1 MKPYKIGAVALA
13 AALLCAPFVPVCA
26 AASAPNARAATQS
39 QDTPPDVEQAMFNRG
54 QKLYNDGRYE
64 QAANLLNDF
73 LKTYPNSII
82 TDLTLLWLGRSYIA
96 LGRIKDAE
104 QVGERLRGIRDTP
117 FIDIYDDEL
126 TAARKEIAAR
136 GPVVTPTP
144 AAVRPS
150 PTPVSVARN
159 TPIATPTPTPAPV
172 RTPARTQPTPRPAMT
187 PAVRPSPTPTVA
199 RNTPGETRPT
209 PTLTIN
215 NPPATNTTAA
225 RDNANIRGGRRQGR
239 RAATNPRTTPAEI
252 ATGNANTAPVVRPT
266 PRPVAT
272 PLPTPR
278 RQPTPAPTQAA
289 VVRPTPAPVPTPRP
303 VEPRESTVT
312 TAPPATSGSGETGIV
327 LTVKQVPNLA
337 LALRRVTVAASPG
350 QSVQLPVSVTNMGN
364 KEDQFRL
371 ETDLPAEFQPTFS
384 LAQGGQDTG
393 LPILITPQLARGQTL
408 DVFMNLRVPETASDA
423 QQRPFIVRA
432 ASKSDYQVYKVANG
446 GLTIVAAALAGSSS
460 ISRDSVQPGETFTQ
474 TITVRNQGSAPART
488 ARADFVFNP
497 DFELVSANPA
507 PLVYDR
513 DSRTAVW
520 SLGDVGEREGRDISV
535 TLRAVPDALA
545 ANHPIG
551 RGTMR
556 TSSLPTASNFDGPS
570 IEVGRVPKA
579 RIEAVST
586 GLTATPGD
594 TIFIPFVARNPG
606 NYAESYELRVAAPG
620 APQGTLYA
628 DTNGD
633 GQHQENEPAVVQT
646 TPLEART
653 GQFPLLLRVDI
664 PRSTPDRMQFAYN
677 IVSRSLSTQRV
688 ASEAN
693 TVLTIATPRVHV
705 RTEKVTDA
713 ANPGDVLFYRLVLV
727 NDGGGLAKN
736 LVVTELLPE
745 ALQFVGSEPSLDT
758 HDAAGNTRRITWHVV
773 ELAPGDTAVLR
784 ITVRLGANLP
794 ADADV
799 RTTHTL
805 TYQDTNGNNYTQ
817 DQ

>member
-1 MKPYKIGAVALA
+1 MKSYKFGAVVLA
-13 AALLCAPFVPVCA
+13 AALLCAPCLPISA
-26 AASAPNARAATQS
+26 AAATRSARTSKQD

-64 QAANLLNDF
+64 QAVALLNDF

-104 QVGERLRGIRDTP
+104 DVATRLRGIRDTP

-126 TAARKEIAAR
+126 TSARKEVAMR
-136 GPVVTPTP
+136 GPVATKPPVQTV
-144 AAVRPS
+144 AARPS
-150 PTPVSVARN
+150 PTPREVAGN
-159 TPIATPTPTPAPV
+159 TGQSIAMATPSPTPARTPVRTPTPRLVITRPTPTPTPVAQAK
-172 RTPARTQPTPRPAMT
+172 PAPTP
-187 PAVRPSPTPTVA
+187 
-199 RNTPGETRPT
+199 

-215 NPPATNTTAA
+215 NPPPTNTNEA
-225 RDNANIRGGRRQGR
+225 RVNTGTGRRPGR
-239 RAATNPRTTPAEI
+239 RANSVRNTPVQVASNNPKPVVMPTPL
-252 ATGNANTAPVVRPT
+252 PVRPT
-266 PRPVAT
+266 PT
-272 PLPTPR
+272 PTPR
-278 RQPTPAPTQAA
+278 RLPPPVQVAT
-289 VVRPTPAPVPTPRP
+289 VRPTPTPTPVQVAR
-303 VEPRESTVT
+303 VEPNESTVT
-312 TAPPATSGSGETGIV
+312 AAPPTMSGGGSETGIV

-337 LALRRVTVAASPG
+337 LALRRVTLAASPG

-371 ETDLPAEFQPTFS
+371 ETDLPAEYQPTFS
-384 LAQGGQDTG
+384 MSQGGQDTG

-408 DVFMNLRVPETASDA
+408 DVFMNLRVPETAADA

-432 ASKSDYQVYKVANG
+432 ASKSDYQIFRVANG
-446 GLTIVAAALAGSSS
+446 ALSIVAAALAGSST

-520 SLGDVGEREGRDISV
+520 SLGDVDAREGRDISV

-556 TSSLPTASNFDGPS
+556 TASLPIAANFDGPA

-579 RIEAVST
+579 RIQAVST

-594 TIFIPFVARNPG
+594 TIFIPFVALNPG
-606 NYAESYELRVAAPG
+606 NYAESYELRVTAPG
-620 APQGTLYA
+620 APTGTLFA
-628 DTNGD
+628 DVNGD
-633 GQHQENEPAVVQT
+633 GQHQDNEPAVSQT
-646 TPLEART
+646 TALDART
-653 GQFPLLLRVDI
+653 GQYPLLLRVDI

-677 IVSRSLSTQRV
+677 IVSRSLSATRV

-693 TVLTIATPRVHV
+693 TVLTVAAPRVHV
-705 RTEKVTDA
+705 RTEQVTDA
-713 ANPGDVLFYRLVLV
+713 ANPGDLLFYRLVLV

-736 LVVTELLPE
+736 LVVTEVLPE

-758 HDAAGNTRRITWHVV
+758 HDAAGNTRRIVWHVA

-784 ITVRLGANLP
+784 ITVRLGANLQ

-799 RTTHTL
+799 RTTRSL
-805 TYQDTNGNNYTQ
+805 AYQDTNGNSYTQ
-817 DQ
+817 GQ